1 MEENAEGS
9 DALDSV
15 ETTELVTALASV
27 EITPSEPKVSPTVG
41 ILGEKLKLLS
51 SLLKPDVTAPTKLE
65 ISDIN
70 IECYTKRRGMDAKD
84 YAVYSIIVTMSNGMV
99 LSTIEFNVIHVF
111 SSTVHILQDIN
122 TH

>member
-1 MEENAEGS
+1 MEESAEGS
-9 DALDSV
+9 DALESV
-15 ETTELVTALASV
+15 ETTELVSALASV
-27 EITPSEPKVSPTVG
+27 EITLSEPKVSPTVG
-41 ILGEKLKLLS
+41 ILGEKLKLHS

-70 IECYTKRRGMDAKD
+70 VECYTKRRGMDAKD

-111 SSTVHILQDIN
+111 SSTVHIL
-122 TH
+122 